1 MPHTAHV
8 APLFRLPFD
17 EGSYYVLV
25 DFTLVVWVLHTV
37 MRRAML
43 PRMDYIEALTNIK
56 QWILDALISHIEFG
70 IVYFMICE
78 IEDTI

>member
-1 MPHTAHV
+1 MPPTAHA

-17 EGSYYVLV
+17 EGSHCVLV

-43 PRMDYIEALTNIK
+43 PRMDYIEALTNI
-56 QWILDALISHIEFG
+56 
-70 IVYFMICE
+70 
-78 IEDTI
+78 